1 MARPIVMPSLGMY
14 TAEGTLV
21 EWLFQPGAAVT
32 TGAAIA
38 TLETE
43 KATYELQASEDGL
56 LHPIVTPGTVL
67 PVEGILGYILAP
79 GEVAPGAAAATAAPV
94 EAPKA
99 ASASSMP
106 PFPNGLK
113 ASPIAKRIA
122 REHGV
127 DLARLTGSGPGG
139 RIVEA
144 DVMLAIAE
152 GKPAASVPKPMA
164 VPAAGAMRIPLT
176 GMRGTIADRLRHSL
190 STAASLTLTSDTRVE
205 ALVSARRWLR
215 PAGGESIP
223 FDALFI
229 KVFAWALRQHPA
241 LNATVEDRTIVRL
254 EPVNIGFA
262 VALPEGLIVPV
273 VKQAD
278 TRPLLDIATE
288 VRQLTERARTGTLR
302 PGDVSEG
309 TASISNLGA
318 YGIDAFTPI
327 LNPPQAVMLGIGRI
341 AARPVVEQDR
351 IVPGQTCVLSLTFDH
366 RVADGAPAAQLLA
379 AVTQTIAD
387 EAKLE
392 AVLRG

>member
-21 EWLFQPGAAVT
+21 EWLFQPGASVT

-38 TLETE
+38 MLETE

-79 GEVAPGAAAATAAPV
+79 GEAAPGATAAIAAPV
-94 EAPKA
+94 EASEAA
-99 ASASSMP
+99 ASSALP
-106 PFPNGLK
+106 LFPNGIK

-127 DLARLTGSGPGG
+127 DLARIRGSGPGG

-144 DVMLAIAE
+144 DVLVAIAE
-152 GKPAASVPKPMA
+152 GRPASSTAKTTAP
-164 VPAAGAMRIPLT
+164 PAAGPMRIPLT

-215 PAGGESIP
+215 PAGGDSIP

-241 LNATVEDRTIVRL
+241 LNATVEERTIVRL
-254 EPVNIGFA
+254 ESVNIGFA

-273 VKQAD
+273 VKDAD
-278 TRPLLDIATE
+278 RRPLLEIATE
-288 VRQLTERARTGTLR
+288 VRQMTERARTGSLR
-302 PGDVSEG
+302 PDDVSGG
-309 TASISNLGA
+309 TASISNLGG

-341 AARPVVEQDR
+341 AARAVVEQDR

-379 AVTQTIAD
+379 ALTSTIAD

-392 AVLRG
+392 SVLRG